1 MGKKATVSYN
11 LKPTTGQLNIHE
23 EKYSPELRQFVQE
36 TLAEHLYYFGY
47 AKPAGQENP
56 TGFYEFAEDTTENM
70 ANYYQFVS
78 DSQVAR
84 KTVC

>member
-1 MGKKATVSYN
+1 M
-11 LKPTTGQLNIHE
+11 
-23 EKYSPELRQFVQE
+23 QE
-36 TLAEHLYYFGY
+36 TLAEQLYYFGY

-84 KTVC
+84 KTVSQQEYSSEKLYEHNKGNLLEMFTKDQFANL